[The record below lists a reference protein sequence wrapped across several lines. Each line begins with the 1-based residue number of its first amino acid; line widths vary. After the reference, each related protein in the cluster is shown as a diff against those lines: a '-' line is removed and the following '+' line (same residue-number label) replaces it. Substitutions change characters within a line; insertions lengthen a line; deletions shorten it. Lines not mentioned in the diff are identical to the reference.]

1 MEANKRVF
9 INTIA
14 QYTKALI
21 NTILS
26 LYTVRLILAA
36 LGQEDYGI
44 FSLIAGVIALLGFVQ
59 NALVITTQRYLSYQ
73 YGKDN
78 TNELQR
84 IFSNSLVL
92 HIAIALFLSLTMMIF
107 KDFLCSSFLN
117 IAESRREAAEIVY
130 MMSVGMMVVTFI
142 TAPFKALYIARE
154 NIVFISFIEV
164 LDGVLKFSLA
174 LTLLGLD
181 IDKLITYSMMLTGIV
196 IFEFIT
202 YLSVA
207 MCKFQ
212 ECRPTK
218 IKQDFDVDIIKRLA
232 GFAGWTTY
240 GMAAIILRTQGLA
253 ILLNKFFGTKMNAA
267 YGIATQAYGAVS
279 FVATSVLN
287 AMNPQI
293 MKAEG
298 GNDRNRMLLLASK
311 ESKFVVIMM
320 GILFIPLIFEMD
332 NLLKAWLG
340 NVPAYA
346 SFFTQCLLVSYL
358 IDQTTYGLHSANQAI
373 GNIKVY
379 TLIMYTPKL
388 LILPICLLILI
399 GGLGIEYVMGV
410 YLMVEL
416 LVAIARLPYLK
427 ATAGLDIR
435 FFMKEILLRQLV
447 TIVLIIGISSMF
459 HQLSN
464 SPLGFLYIIP
474 ADVLMSLPIAWFTA
488 LDSNERLQIKHILK
502 LKK

>member
-26 LYTVRLILAA
+26 LYTVRLILSA

-44 FSLIAGVIALLGFVQ
+44 FSLIAGIIALLGFVQ

-92 HIAIALFLSLTMMIF
+92 HIAIALFLSLIMMIF
-107 KDFLCSSFLN
+107 KDYLCSSFLN
-117 IAESRREAAEIVY
+117 IAENRREAAEIVY

-154 NIVFISFIEV
+154 NIVFISFIEI

-207 MCKFQ
+207 ICKFQ

-332 NLLKAWLG
+332 NLLM
-340 NVPAYA
+340 PAFSLNA
-346 SFFTQCLLVSYL
+346 CL
-358 IDQTTYGLHSANQAI
+358 
-373 GNIKVY
+373 
-379 TLIMYTPKL
+379 
-388 LILPICLLILI
+388 
-399 GGLGIEYVMGV
+399 
-410 YLMVEL
+410 
-416 LVAIARLPYLK
+416 
-427 ATAGLDIR
+427 
-435 FFMKEILLRQLV
+435 
-447 TIVLIIGISSMF
+447 
-459 HQLSN
+459 
-464 SPLGFLYIIP
+464 
-474 ADVLMSLPIAWFTA
+474 
-488 LDSNERLQIKHILK
+488 
-502 LKK
+502 